1 VKWKQAILDYNH
13 YLNIERGLSENTIDN
28 YLRDIKKFVMFLEKN
43 GISSSPINITEEFI
57 QEFVYEIAKK

>member
-1 VKWKQAILDYNH
+1 M
-13 YLNIERGLSENTIDN
+13 NIERGLSENTIDN
-28 YLRDIKKFVMFLEKN
+28 YIRDVKKFVMFLEKN